1 MRYEVLLTEG
11 AERDLE
17 EIHDYIAEFDSPKS
31 AERVLDRLLAVAES
45 LADSPE
51 RGSPPKELRPLG
63 IEDFRQVFFKPYRV
77 IYRIIDRQL
86 FIYVIADGR
95 RDMQSLLAHRLLNA

>member
-17 EIHDYIAEFDSPKS
+17 EIHDYIAEFDSPKR
-31 AERVLDRLLAVAES
+31 AERVLDRLLALTES

-51 RGSPPKELRPLG
+51 RGSTPKELRSVG
-63 IEDFRQVFFKPYRV
+63 IVEFRQVFFKLYRV
-77 IYRIIDRQL
+77 IYRVIGRRVY
-86 FIYVIADGR
+86 IYVIADGR